1 MATEGVRR
9 LSRVEGVAPPRGA
22 YSQVTVAGSAVH
34 VAGQV
39 PVDGNGDP
47 VGIDDFLAQARQA
60 YSNLGAVL
68 AAVGC
73 GWQDVL
79 KLTVYLTDMANLA
92 EASRA
97 REEVIDPES
106 YPASTVVEIS
116 GLADPAWMI
125 EVEAIARATS
135 DSPPSR

>member
-1 MATEGVRR
+1 VATDRVRR
-9 LSRVEGVAPPRGA
+9 LSQVEGVATPRGP

-39 PVDGNGDP
+39 AVDANGDL
-47 VGIDDFLAQARQA
+47 VGRDDFPAQARQV
-60 YSNLGAVL
+60 YSNLGAAL

-79 KLTVYLTDMANLA
+79 KLTVYLTDMANLS
-92 EASRA
+92 EDSRA
-97 REEVIDPES
+97 RREVIDPES
-106 YPASTVVEIS
+106 YPASTAVEVS

-125 EVEAIARATS
+125 EVEAVARLVE
-135 DSPPSR
+135 